1 MEAGESCLIHS
12 VNGKSRACAVLV
24 AYMMKKY
31 SWSLSKCLEFVNLK
45 KEGLE
50 IRNNYLAQMQEL
62 EKRMLAEGK
71 LSSSWNEIK
80 NEEDLILANTYYNSK
95 RNENKA
101 VSMPAKKQNARKVAW
116 NEKLIM
122 KPAPQTNTQGLNKFK
137 EEAPVQGKL
146 KSILKGD
153 QEDYK

>member
-1 MEAGESCLIHS
+1 
-12 VNGKSRACAVLV
+12 
-24 AYMMKKY
+24 MMKKY

-101 VSMPAKKQNARKVAW
+101 VSMPAKKQNTRKVAW

-122 KPAPQTNTQGLNKFK
+122 KPAPQSTSQGMNKFK
-137 EEAPVQGKL
+137 EEVPVQGKL

>member
-1 MEAGESCLIHS
+1 
-12 VNGKSRACAVLV
+12 
-24 AYMMKKY
+24 MMKKY

-95 RNENKA
+95 RNENKT
-101 VSMPAKKQNARKVAW
+101 VTMPVKKQTTRKVAW

-122 KPAPQTNTQGLNKFK
+122 KPAPQTNTLGVNKFK
-137 EEAPVQGKL
+137 EETPVQGKL
-146 KSILKGD
+146 RSILKGD

>member
-95 RNENKA
+95 RN
-101 VSMPAKKQNARKVAW
+101 
-116 NEKLIM
+116 
-122 KPAPQTNTQGLNKFK
+122 
-137 EEAPVQGKL
+137 
-146 KSILKGD
+146 
-153 QEDYK
+153 

>member
-1 MEAGESCLIHS
+1 M
-12 VNGKSRACAVLV
+12 
-24 AYMMKKY
+24 
-31 SWSLSKCLEFVNLK
+31 K

-95 RNENKA
+95 RNENK
-101 VSMPAKKQNARKVAW
+101 VVTMPAKKQNTRKVAW
-116 NEKLIM
+116 NEKLVI
-122 KPAPQTNTQGLNKFK
+122 KPAPQTNTQGTKFK
-137 EEAPVQGKL
+137 EEMPVQAKL

-153 QEDYK
+153 Q